1 MESSTNEK
9 QPMKRF
15 EPPHLAEWLRVV
27 MTTKDQEIDCDA
39 MAELMPSV
47 AEAGA
52 RGEDIAALLPRI
64 AVHLDHCPDCREW
77 YETLVELSR

>member
-1 MESSTNEK
+1 
-9 QPMKRF
+9 MKRP
-15 EPPHLAEWLRVV
+15 EPVQLAEWLRIV
-27 MTTKDQEIDCDA
+27 MTTKDHEVDCDA

-52 RGEDIAALLPRI
+52 RGEDIGRLLPHV

-77 YETLVELSR
+77 YETLVELVR